1 MKMEIKL
8 DEIEKIRLNKYLE
21 LKEKGFKLKH
31 KRTRP
36 RNPEKQKLLVEFALS
51 QIPPADD
58 ILSGKYFRE
67 ILKEYLKE
75 EVENE

>member
-1 MKMEIKL
+1 MVIKINL

-21 LKEKGFKLKH
+21 LREKGFKLKH

-36 RNPEKQKLLVEFALS
+36 RDPEKQKLLIEFALS
-51 QIPPADD
+51 QIPPVDD

-67 ILKEYLKE
+67 ILKDKLK
-75 EVENE
+75 